1 MEGDHREIIDRPARP
16 NCGDTE
22 LEQTQRNRKR
32 TRAVVRARARGASN
46 HVAADGVI
54 GRVRRDSGGSSFCF
68 WEEDQLS
75 PHLKRAAGATRLLRE
90 LVEGG
95 YSYAYGHGCGY
106 GRYSGLRLLREL
118 VEGVPHVGQVVASV
132 ARSVDP

>member
-1 MEGDHREIIDRPARP
+1 MTPSWSKRSETANGREQSCAH
-16 NCGDTE
+16 
-22 LEQTQRNRKR
+22 
-32 TRAVVRARARGASN
+32 ARAGLAITWPLT
-46 HVAADGVI
+46 GVI